1 MRHLTLQMVV
11 AAAIVAGMLGGA
23 AVGFGRKKLTYCRP
37 IAGGALTAF
46 AAFVAINF
54 LQMTQKMKTDIHW
67 IADTC
72 SYIEVRIDKAAA
84 KSGDVCRHLQ
94 QVFLEFDPGKNAA
107 KTVESKFWWV
117 ERRLRQLYE
126 DFGNSKAMKN
136 CSHEVVKKTWSMLQ
150 LDVKMKTLRGVV
162 ALKHFG
168 EKGNEDLKGMEWA
181 LKNMEA
187 AETQC
192 SFWKPMEL
200 NLLEQHEVQSCM
212 EEILVSS
219 IDETVKEV
227 KQYLEGDVSV
237 KFAGLNFEGL
247 TAASSNA

>member
-1 MRHLTLQMVV
+1 MKMAVV
-11 AAAIVAGMLGGA
+11 AAVVAA
-23 AVGFGRKKLTYCRP
+23 
-37 IAGGALTAF
+37 IAGGAIAGVEQVQALLVKHWRPLVEAH
-46 AAFVAINF
+46 AVAFVAYCLMKM
-54 LQMTQKMKTDIHW
+54 LQIMKQMKSNVKW
-67 IADTC
+67 IADKCT
-72 SYIEVRIDKAAA
+72 YIEQRTDAAAA
-84 KSGDVCRHLQ
+84 KSGDVCRHTQ
-94 QVFLEFDPGKNAA
+94 QVFLDFDEAANAGL
-107 KTVESKFWWV
+107 TVEVKWWWV

-136 CSHEVVKKTWSMLQ
+136 CSHEVVKKTWSMLH

-162 ALKHFG
+162 ALRHFG
-168 EKGNEDLKGMEWA
+168 EKGCEEFKGMEWA

-192 SFWKPMEL
+192 SFWKPMEI
-200 NLLEQHEVQSCM
+200 NLLEQHEVQSCV
-212 EEILVSS
+212 EEILISS

-227 KQYLEGDVSV
+227 KQYLEGDVSL

>member
-1 MRHLTLQMVV
+1 MKHLTLQMVV

-23 AVGFGRKKLTYCRP
+23 TVGFGRKKLTYWKP
-37 IAGGALTAF
+37 IAGGAITAF
-46 AAFVAINF
+46 AAFVAINL
-54 LQMTQKMKTDIHW
+54 LQMMQKMKTDIHW
-67 IADTC
+67 IADKC
-72 SYIEVRIDKAAA
+72 GYIEGRIDGAAA

-107 KTVESKFWWV
+107 KTVQSKFWWV

-136 CSHEVVKKTWSMLQ
+136 CSHEVVKKTWSTLQ
-150 LDVKMKTLRGVV
+150 LDVKTRTLRSVV
-162 ALKHFG
+162 ALRHFG
-168 EKGNEDLKGMEWA
+168 ENGCEEFKVMEWA

-187 AETQC
+187 AATQC

-212 EEILVSS
+212 EEILISS

-227 KQYLEGDVSV
+227 RQYLEGDVSV